1 VVITTPQTALKCVE
15 TLKDYKF
22 VIIDEVHHAFGNKF
36 YVELITK
43 LRPEF
48 LFGFSALIPKRKK
61 FRIPQEFVI
70 NVGEPKYYEYDYA
83 KLVEIDREFKLP
95 NVILDMFDSEF
106 NEAEKELYE
115 RLLFEDIDGRTRYHL
130 EKALAS
136 YGIKAFLESY
146 ENVLR
151 KGNVTDILEGIHQIR
166 GLSHKAR
173 TVLEVLEAYDVQ
185 NSPELWPILIFTSR
199 KVTAKEIEKAIRSNF
214 NLRVA
219 VITGDTSKED
229 RLRIISRAKRGI
241 FQILVLTIVGE
252 EGLDVPTAGLL
263 IMTDIRSKSETAFY
277 QRLGRLIRPSQRTVK
292 YLAVT
297 LTPGTREYND
307 LEIVLEK
314 LKKEGVD
321 IDSIFQRRLEDILE
335 KGLSKTIYE
344 RIESV
349 YEKRGSLCLFVKLLL
364 EMKLALLKTA

>member
-1 VVITTPQTALKCVE
+1 MVITTPQTALKCVE

-219 VITGDTSKED
+219 VITGDTSK
-229 RLRIISRAKRGI
+229 R
-241 FQILVLTIVGE
+241 
-252 EGLDVPTAGLL
+252 
-263 IMTDIRSKSETAFY
+263 TDSE
-277 QRLGRLIRPSQRTVK
+277 
-292 YLAVT
+292 
-297 LTPGTREYND
+297 
-307 LEIVLEK
+307 
-314 LKKEGVD
+314 
-321 IDSIFQRRLEDILE
+321 
-335 KGLSKTIYE
+335 
-344 RIESV
+344 
-349 YEKRGSLCLFVKLLL
+349 
-364 EMKLALLKTA
+364 